1 MNAAPE
7 AAGLGPLAQQLG
19 GVLVALLL
27 VLLLAWAVLKLLSR
41 SVHGAAAGRG
51 AAAALRVERVLSLG
65 ARERLV
71 LVRHGEV
78 QLLLG
83 VTAGSIRLLDRQPPA
98 SAPPAGPGD
107 QARDLV
113 L

>member
-1 MNAAPE
+1 MSAADS
-7 AAGLGPLAQQLG
+7 AVGLGVLAQQLG
-19 GVLVALLL
+19 GVLLALVL
-27 VLLLAWAVLKLLSR
+27 VLLLAWGVLKLLSR
-41 SVHGAAAGRG
+41 GMHGAGPGRG

-83 VTAGSIRLLDRQPPA
+83 VTAGSIRLLDRAGPA
-98 SAPPAGPGD
+98 GAPPAGPAEAAD
-107 QARDLV
+107 NPV